1 MNTTA
6 PVEIVEN
13 NPTIKGRNRYQ
24 ILSRGLKAKRGVMN
38 KTEAEWAA
46 VLTQDPD
53 VAQWWFEPLTLRLSH
68 PREGQPARLTPD
80 FMILLQSG
88 ITIFDDV
95 KGTGLDDP
103 ASAVRMKAAAELF
116 GLWKFRIVKK
126 RTKSQGGGYDV
137 REL

>member
-53 VAQWWFEPLTLRLSH
+53 VAQWWFEPLTLRL
-68 PREGQPARLTPD
+68 
-80 FMILLQSG
+80 
-88 ITIFDDV
+88 
-95 KGTGLDDP
+95 
-103 ASAVRMKAAAELF
+103 
-116 GLWKFRIVKK
+116 
-126 RTKSQGGGYDV
+126 
-137 REL
+137 